1 MDISVIVTNFN
12 YGRLIRR
19 CLRSLLNQHISHDN
33 YEIIVVDDAS
43 TDESMQALK
52 PFKEQKNIKIIRN
65 KKNLGVGA
73 SSQIGLENAKG
84 KYFIRVDSD
93 DYVQPP
99 FLYMLYNFLKFNPKY
114 IAASC
119 DYYLTDNEERVLATK
134 EFKNNKIACGI
145 MLRTSYLE
153 IIGSYNK
160 AKRIFEDKDLFK
172 RIDLKKI
179 YHLPLPLYNYV
190 KHKNSLTTKKKIT

>member
-12 YGRLIRR
+12 YGKLIRR

-52 PFKEQKNIKIIRN
+52 SFKEQKNIKIIRN

-84 KYFIRVDSD
+84 KYFVRVDSD

-114 IAASC
+114 IAVSC
-119 DYYLTDNEERVLATK
+119 DYYLTDNAV
-134 EFKNNKIACGI
+134 
-145 MLRTSYLE
+145 SYT
-153 IIGSYNK
+153 
-160 AKRIFEDKDLFK
+160 
-172 RIDLKKI
+172 
-179 YHLPLPLYNYV
+179 HLTLPTICSV
-190 KHKNSLTTKKKIT
+190 